1 MTRAAEGRRPGM
13 HATRWLLA
21 AALLGLLATPAA
33 AQEQGPVRLS
43 ADRAEVDNRS
53 GTSIYRGDVVLT
65 RDGARITGDVMWVY
79 TNAQR
84 ELERVEV
91 EGEPATYRQQPE
103 GDGQLVEAEA
113 PRMEYYASGPE
124 RVRLLQGGRL
134 WQGENEVRGQ
144 TITYFVADERVEA
157 EGGAGGDDRIEVTV
171 SPELGDGG

>member
-1 MTRAAEGRRPGM
+1 MTRLRELGGLG
-13 HATRWLLA
+13 TLA
-21 AALLGLLATPAA
+21 LALLLLPATPAT

-53 GTSIYRGDVVLT
+53 GTSVYRGDVVLT
-65 RDGARITGDVMWVY
+65 RGPARITGEVMWVY
-79 TNAQR
+79 TNEQR

-124 RVRLLQGGRL
+124 RVLLLQGGRL
-134 WQGENEVRGQ
+134 WQGENQVRGE

-157 EGGAGGDDRIEVTV
+157 ERGADGDDRIEVTV
-171 SPELGDGG
+171 FPEREEGG